1 MQNKY
6 SRNEP
11 LLIERLI
18 GALSYITSGAI
29 GFLWLLIAVFTKN
42 NLRPFLKYHIFQSI
56 FISIGLFILAFLI
69 GALCNILSFIP
80 GLNLIVMHISY
91 LLNTPLITHYSL
103 IDLIIG
109 SLIVY
114 LAITSL
120 LGQYGYLPWISDII
134 KTNVKNS

>member
-6 SRNEP
+6 SQNEP

-80 GLNLIVMHISY
+80 GLNLIVMQVSY
-91 LLNTPLITHYSL
+91 LLNTPLIIHYSL
-103 IDLIIG
+103 IDLILG

-120 LGQYGYLPWISDII
+120 LGHYSYLPWISDII